1 MNVNRRPTRAE
12 MDPEVMARHVER
24 HPALKAEL
32 LADRFAGRFCVAC
45 SGRGALF
52 ATPIWFV
59 PCPRCLAARM
69 RRLLGSREDLPWWVE
84 YLAEACERTVVS
96 MELKERSAL
105 SVEFDPFLTCHR
117 CGRLIPK
124 DKARYV
130 FPEGTSLG
138 HPHCQECAAP
148 PARDQD

>member
-1 MNVNRRPTRAE
+1 MNVIRRPTRAE
-12 MDPEVMARHVER
+12 MDPEAMASYVER

-69 RRLLGSREDLPWWVE
+69 RRLMESREDLPWWVE
-84 YLAEACERTVVS
+84 YLADQCERTVVS
-96 MELKERSAL
+96 MEREERSAL
-105 SVEFDPFLTCHR
+105 SVEFDPLLTCHR

-130 FPEGTSLG
+130 FPGG
-138 HPHCQECAAP
+138 KGPGRPHCQECMERRAW
-148 PARDQD
+148 DQD